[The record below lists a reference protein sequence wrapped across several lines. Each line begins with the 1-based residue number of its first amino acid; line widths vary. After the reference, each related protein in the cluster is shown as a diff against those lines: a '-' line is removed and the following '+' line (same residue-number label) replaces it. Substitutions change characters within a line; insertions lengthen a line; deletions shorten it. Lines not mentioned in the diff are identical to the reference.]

1 MTKPICLLAYDGM
14 ELLDFAG
21 PQSALH
27 EAAQVCSD
35 SYELK
40 VIGFSKAPVQCEAGL
55 QIVPAIGIDEV
66 KQCHTLIIPGG
77 RGARRIALP
86 SVQMMRLK
94 SLMSRCERLVT
105 ICTGVYLAAEIGL
118 PDNTRVAT
126 HWAFAPD
133 LKKQYSSLAVD
144 SESIFVQDG
153 KYWSSAGITSGID
166 LTLRLIEID
175 CGPTVAHH
183 VAKHLVVYSKRSGSQ
198 KQYSN
203 VLDIQTPKSNRI
215 AIITNWVK
223 EHVSETITVKQLSE
237 VACLSERQCHRLF
250 LKETAMTPARFVEKY
265 RMQLAS
271 DLLATTEKEVK
282 SIALALGF
290 KTYNGFARAFERSFA
305 VSPLKYRQ
313 SFFA

>member
-21 PQSALH
+21 PQSAIH
-27 EAAQVCSD
+27 EAAQVCSN

-40 VIGFSKAPVQCEAGL
+40 VIGFSKTPIQCEAGL
-55 QIVPAIGIDEV
+55 QIVPAIDIGEV

-77 RGARRIALP
+77 RGARKIALP
-86 SVQMMRLK
+86 SIQMKQLK

-105 ICTGVYLAAEIGL
+105 ICTGVYLAAKIGL
-118 PDNTRVAT
+118 PDNIRVAT
-126 HWAFAPD
+126 HWAFVAD
-133 LKKQYSSLAVD
+133 LKKRYSSLAVD
-144 SESIFVQDG
+144 CESIFVQDG

-166 LTLRLIEID
+166 LTLRLIEND
-175 CGPTVAHH
+175 CGPAVAHH

-198 KQYSN
+198 KQYSDL
-203 VLDIQTPKSNRI
+203 LDIQAPKSDRI
-215 AIITNWVK
+215 ATISNWVK
-223 EHVSETITVKQLSE
+223 EHVNETITVKQLSD

-250 LKETAMTPARFVEKY
+250 LKETDMTPAQFVEKY

-282 SIALALGF
+282 SIAFALGF
-290 KTYNGFARAFERSFA
+290 KTYNGFARAFKKSFA

-313 SFFA
+313 SFFT